1 MFAEASLFMLTER
14 VLVLAGATQGGFAA
28 LLFDVSNSRLH
39 SDGII

>member
-1 MFAEASLFMLTER
+1 MLTER